1 MLLCGCISEFA
12 LQKIIK
18 ICCDIMLGDFEL
30 SLIEYGNMLIIRR
43 LQPKRKF
50 FASLFITLGNIST
63 CLGIDW

>member
-1 MLLCGCISEFA
+1 
-12 LQKIIK
+12 
-18 ICCDIMLGDFEL
+18 MLGDLEL

-50 FASLFITLGNIST
+50 FASLFITLGIIST